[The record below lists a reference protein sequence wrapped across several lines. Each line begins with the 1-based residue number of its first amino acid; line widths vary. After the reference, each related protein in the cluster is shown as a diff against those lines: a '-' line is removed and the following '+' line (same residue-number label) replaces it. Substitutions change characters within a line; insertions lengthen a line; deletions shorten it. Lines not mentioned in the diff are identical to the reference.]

1 MFVDEDVDVVLPPLP
16 PPLDWSSRIP
26 VSGMRSMMS
35 PPAIDGM
42 AADTSA
48 MTVKTVTPTKRRLM
62 DAGIP
67 CPPLRKT
74 SSRFTLASCGW
85 LAGESSHERQF
96 VFPAPAE
103 RQQGP
108 CPLDDRVPVASK
120 RSVNA

>member
-1 MFVDEDVDVVLPPLP
+1 MFVDEDVDVALPPLP
-16 PPLDWSSRIP
+16 LPLDWSSRIP
-26 VSGMRSMMS
+26 VSGMSSMMS

-48 MTVKTVTPTKRRLM
+48 MTVKTATPRKRRLM

-67 CPPLRKT
+67 CPPFAQDVESFK
-74 SSRFTLASCGW
+74 LASCGW

-108 CPLDDRVPVASK
+108 CPRGRPRA
-120 RSVNA
+120 RRE